1 MASKVVIFRGP
12 AASGTDMIIQ
22 GTRVPCTGG
31 AFYVPEKLV
40 KSFTA
45 LPQIATALKAGKLK
59 KIREAPPAK
68 ETTKEEV
75 TETVAEPASPAA
87 RTRKKRE

>member
-12 AASGTDMIIQ
+12 AATGTDMIIQ

-31 AFYVPEKLV
+31 AFYVPEKMV

-45 LPQIATALKAGKLK
+45 LPQIAAALKTGKLK
-59 KIREAPPAK
+59 KIREVQPATQ
-68 ETTKEEV
+68 TTKEEP
-75 TETVAEPASPAA
+75 TETVAEPAPPTSRP
-87 RTRKKRE
+87 RKKKE

>member
-1 MASKVVIFRGP
+1 MANKVVIFRGP
-12 AASGTDMIIQ
+12 AAAGTDMIIQ

-45 LPQIATALKAGKLK
+45 LPQIAAALKTGKLK
-59 KIREAPPAK
+59 KIREVQPATQ
-68 ETTKEEV
+68 TTKEEP
-75 TETVAEPASPAA
+75 TEKATEPVPPVP
-87 RTRKKRE
+87 RTRKKKD